1 MRLNKPFILTNEFII
16 IYLLNNLV
24 YTINQFAGLMVKV
37 KIKMTATSNRP
48 TESKIKQDQ
57 YKKKNEVIKS
67 NLTTQLTQKKC
78 IKNLVD
84 NNRTRIKD
92 IINKMIEKW
101 RDVAMGTIYHWP
113 IIIRITIII
122 IIMILFVRTWSIS

>member
-1 MRLNKPFILTNEFII
+1 MRLNKPFILTNEFIMT
-16 IYLLNNLV
+16 YLLNNLI

>member
-16 IYLLNNLV
+16 IYLLNNLI

-78 IKNLVD
+78 IKNIVD